1 MNFKEHLLKFPI
13 FTILGN
19 AADELGL
26 ETYVIGGYVRDLI
39 LKRPDKDIDVVCMGS
54 GIALASKVAELLGPE
69 THLNV
74 FKNFGTAQIPYGDF
88 DLEFVGARKES
99 YRSESRKPL
108 VEDGT
113 LEDDQNRR
121 DFTINAMGISLNK
134 ETFGNLIDPFD
145 GLADIERKLLKTP
158 LEPGITFSDDPLR
171 MMRAIRFATQLNFD
185 IDQETFQAISAMKDR
200 ISIVSQERITE
211 ELNKIILTPV
221 PSYGFKLLYN
231 TGLLKIIF
239 PEMEALQGVDIIDGK
254 SHKDN
259 FYHTLQVL
267 DNICQTTD
275 DLWVRWA
282 AILHD
287 IAKPPTKRFNKKV
300 GWTFHGHED
309 LGARWVK
316 SIFKRMRLPL
326 DAKMRSVSNLVRL
339 HLRPIALAKEG
350 VTDSALRRILVDA
363 GDDLENLMKL
373 CRADI
378 TSKDKSR
385 VKRYLKNFDN
395 VEELLI
401 ALEEKD
407 KLRSFQP
414 VITGE
419 IIMAAFDLPPSK
431 EVGTLKS
438 SIREAV
444 IDGIVPN
451 ELAEGFEFIRKE
463 GEKMGFQLD
472 KSLEEVLGFV
482 KKD

>member
-1 MNFKEHLLKFPI
+1 MNFKEHLLQFPI

-39 LKRPDKDIDVVCMGS
+39 LKRPDKDIDVVCIGS
-54 GIALASKVAELLGPE
+54 GIALATKVAEALGPD
-69 THLNV
+69 TYLNV

-88 DLEFVGARKES
+88 DLEFVGARRES
-99 YRSESRKPL
+99 YRSETRKPL

-134 ETFGNLIDPFD
+134 ATFGELIDPFD
-145 GLADIERKLLKTP
+145 GLGDIERKLLKTP

-185 IDQETFQAISAMKDR
+185 INQETFSAISAMKDR
-200 ISIVSQERITE
+200 ISIVSQERITD
-211 ELNKIILTPV
+211 ELNKIILAPV

-239 PEMEALQGVDIIDGK
+239 PEMEALQGVDVIDGK

-316 SIFKRMRLPL
+316 GIFKRMKLPL
-326 DAKMRSVSNLVRL
+326 DAKMRSVSNLVKL

-401 ALEEKD
+401 ELEEKD

-419 IIMAAFDLPPSK
+419 IIMAAFDLPPSR
-431 EVGTLKS
+431 EIGTLKS
-438 SIREAV
+438 AIREA
-444 IDGIVPN
+444 IIEGIVPN
-451 ELAEGFEFIRKE
+451 ELVEGFEFIRKE
-463 GEKMGFQLD
+463 GEKMGFELD

-482 KKD
+482 NK